1 MPNYAA
7 LPIVQE
13 PRRTLE
19 QVFKAWLY
27 GEPMDLEEK
36 RRIIDTAHDILG
48 DHYFLEQPEM

>member
-27 GEPMDLEEK
+27 GMPMDREEKMRILNVAHNILLDRYVLEE
-36 RRIIDTAHDILG
+36 
-48 DHYFLEQPEM
+48 PEM